1 MTNFCRSFTG
11 IFLILVAALF
21 LGECFAS
28 ELEVVAQLPVAPGNV
43 TVTPSNRI
51 ILTLHPFYSPKLKV
65 VELAKDGSLI
75 PFPNADWHTHNAKT
89 TLAWD
94 TVLGIQCDKRG
105 VVWVLDS
112 GTEDGSI
119 PKLVGWDTVRDRLYK
134 VIHLTQPAV
143 VLPTILPDSVF
154 VNDLA
159 VDRTNDAIY
168 ISHSAGS
175 DESAIIVVDLET
187 SRVRRVLR
195 GHPSVKPEN
204 VQLKINGRTL
214 DYTLPDSGRFNLLI
228 GVNPIALDAKD
239 EWLYFAPMNGKS
251 MYRIRTADLLN
262 SQFTDEQLGQKVE
275 RFSDKPICDG
285 LSIDNAGNIYISD
298 LQSNTLSVITPNREF
313 KELLTDPRISWL
325 ESFSYG
331 PDGFLYF
338 VSSQLHLSAPLNE
351 GKNQAKPP
359 FYVLRTKPLA
369 PGVIGR

>member
-1 MTNFCRSFTG
+1 MMKFGRKFAG
-11 IFLILVAALF
+11 ISLILMAAF
-21 LGECFAS
+21 FAGAGFAS
-28 ELEVVAQLPVAPGNV
+28 ELEVVAQLPVAPGNI

-75 PFPNADWHTHNAKT
+75 PFPDADWNRHDPKT
-89 TLAWD
+89 TFAWD

-105 VVWVLDS
+105 IVWVLDS
-112 GTEDGSI
+112 GSEEGSI
-119 PKLVGWDTVRDRLYK
+119 PKLVAWDTVRDRMYK
-134 VIHLTQPAV
+134 VIHLTPPAI
-143 VLPTILPDSVF
+143 VLPTVLPDSVF

-159 VDRTNDAIY
+159 VDRTHDAIY
-168 ISHSAGS
+168 ISHSAGAE
-175 DESAIIVVDLET
+175 ESAIVVVDLET
-187 SRVRRVLR
+187 ARVRRVLR
-195 GHPSVKPEN
+195 AHPSVKPEK
-204 VQLKINGRTL
+204 VQLRINGRSL
-214 DYTLPDSGRFNLLI
+214 DYTLPDSGRFNLLV
-228 GVNPIALDAKD
+228 GVNPIALDSKD
-239 EWLYFAPMNGKS
+239 EWLYFGPMNGKS

-262 SQFTDEQLGQKVE
+262 SQFADQQLGQKVE

-298 LQSNTLSVITPNREF
+298 LQSSTLSVISPNREF
-313 KELLTDPRISWL
+313 KQLVTDPRISWL

>member
-168 ISHSAGS
+168 ISHS
-175 DESAIIVVDLET
+175 DLFP
-187 SRVRRVLR
+187 V
-195 GHPSVKPEN
+195 
-204 VQLKINGRTL
+204 
-214 DYTLPDSGRFNLLI
+214 F
-228 GVNPIALDAKD
+228 
-239 EWLYFAPMNGKS
+239 M
-251 MYRIRTADLLN
+251 
-262 SQFTDEQLGQKVE
+262 
-275 RFSDKPICDG
+275 
-285 LSIDNAGNIYISD
+285 
-298 LQSNTLSVITPNREF
+298 
-313 KELLTDPRISWL
+313 
-325 ESFSYG
+325 
-331 PDGFLYF
+331 
-338 VSSQLHLSAPLNE
+338 
-351 GKNQAKPP
+351 
-359 FYVLRTKPLA
+359 
-369 PGVIGR
+369 